1 MGGDTGTLYQA
12 TAIRQMSIAQVGLS
26 AGYDYGLSSLDSG
39 NRFDAQNRVIK
50 VGANFSF

>member
-1 MGGDTGTLYQA
+1 MDFSAVGGLGYQFENGL
-12 TAIRQMSIAQVGLS
+12 GLS